1 MADQDENVRPHAWPL
16 AILAAMAMVHASDM
30 RAMIDEFA
38 ANSLWP
44 WVLGAFNLLGG
55 LIIIAPHQYR
65 RSAAAII
72 VSVLGRLLA
81 LRGLFILAFP
91 QTSVSIAKNAIG
103 AATLTLSRTGVVVLA
118 LVGLY
123 LDRPWRRISR
133 TGIGV
138 LSVRWR
144 FFG

>member
-1 MADQDENVRPHAWPL
+1 
-16 AILAAMAMVHASDM
+16 MAMVHASDM
-30 RAMIDEFA
+30 RAIVDAFA

-55 LIIIAPHQYR
+55 LIIIALHQYW

-72 VSVLGRLLA
+72 VSVLGWLLA

-91 QTSVSIAKNAIG
+91 HTSVSIAKNTIG
-103 AATLTLSRTGVVVLA
+103 AATLSWTGFVVLA

-123 LDRPWRRISR
+123 LTYVGWIPAASQPADDTR
-133 TGIGV
+133 GK
-138 LSVRWR
+138 LSP
-144 FFG
+144 GSPT